1 MFRRGELA
9 GRTEQHGA
17 REWLRIDPASIDRR
31 LATGATVRPRGR
43 RSRLDAMEAEML
55 SLTTRLE
62 RAERSASSSAG
73 TVDRERD
80 DLRSQ
85 MVALQDALARM
96 RAVAELQRDVDRE
109 RAAVIEHLQAALAA
123 GERADEL
130 RRSALAQLED
140 AVATAAIPGH
150 LGDLPRL
157 DSSEGE
163 SG

>member
-1 MFRRGELA
+1 
-9 GRTEQHGA
+9 
-17 REWLRIDPASIDRR
+17 
-31 LATGATVRPRGR
+31 
-43 RSRLDAMEAEML
+43 ML
-55 SLTTRLE
+55 SLKARLD
-62 RAERSASSSAG
+62 RAEQSGSSTR

-85 MVALQDALARM
+85 MIALQDALARM

-109 RAAVIEHLQAALAA
+109 RAAMIEHLQAALSA

-150 LGDLPRL
+150 LGDLLRL

>member
-1 MFRRGELA
+1 
-9 GRTEQHGA
+9 
-17 REWLRIDPASIDRR
+17 
-31 LATGATVRPRGR
+31 
-43 RSRLDAMEAEML
+43 MEAEML

-109 RAAVIEHLQAALAA
+109 RAAMIEHLQAALAA